1 MGGGI
6 LGTLLKKADS
16 SIYNGLGKTV
26 SPAVF
31 KQRSMQRM
39 GNIDDMFTHQDPKKL
54 LGRNNIKIRN
64 SGGGGTPMLQDIY
77 AQLTKRK

>member
-1 MGGGI
+1 
-6 LGTLLKKADS
+6 
-16 SIYNGLGKTV
+16 
-26 SPAVF
+26 
-31 KQRSMQRM
+31 MQRM
-39 GNIDDMFTHQDPKKL
+39 SNIDDMFTSQDPKKL

>member
-6 LGTLLKKADS
+6 LGNLLKKADS
-16 SIYNGLGKTV
+16 SIYSGLGRTM
-26 SPAVF
+26 SPAVM
-31 KQRSMQRM
+31 KQRAMQRM
-39 GNIDDMFTHQDPKKL
+39 DNINDVFTHQDPSKL

-64 SGGGGTPMLQDIY
+64 TGGGGTPMLQDLY